1 MRQIG
6 REGDLERINRTALKI
21 ARECAKKHGKLFAGG
36 VSNTNIYSVEDKG
49 TVDRVRAMY
58 TEQVQWSKEEGA
70 DYIIAETL
78 SYLGE
83 AKIAL
88 EVIRSFGLPAVVTM
102 TTPLKSDL
110 LTLDKVHI
118 ADACKELLD
127 QGATVV
133 GLNCNSGP
141 DVTFDAVKEIVK
153 VCPPERVCALPIA
166 YRTTLENRSFFDLK
180 DECCPE
186 NNPVYPRGME
196 PFCVSPV
203 EIDIFTKSCL
213 NLGMKYL
220 GICCGNSGELTRAM
234 AVAMGRSPNASHYH
248 DSTSHGID
256 PRKRQKELAGKK

>member
-141 DVTFDAVKEIVK
+141 DVTF
-153 VCPPERVCALPIA
+153 
-166 YRTTLENRSFFDLK
+166 
-180 DECCPE
+180 
-186 NNPVYPRGME
+186 M
-196 PFCVSPV
+196 
-203 EIDIFTKSCL
+203 
-213 NLGMKYL
+213 
-220 GICCGNSGELTRAM
+220 
-234 AVAMGRSPNASHYH
+234 
-248 DSTSHGID
+248 
-256 PRKRQKELAGKK
+256 Q